1 MRPNQRV
8 WGFLLVFAGAAPKTS
23 GFWKMAPFSS
33 RELAVG
39 TGPHPDASIQK
50 GGHECIG
57 RVGVPSATNSGR
69 NFSKTPPS
77 DQELQR
83 TKPFR
88 PDRQAHIKGL
98 FSGLRVVIAP
108 AKSLGLLAPSWL
120 GTLFPVDGIMNK
132 TPSRTWRECGHGTGP
147 DVQLGEMLG

>member
-50 GGHECIG
+50 SGHECIG
-57 RVGVPSATNSGR
+57 RLACRPRRTAGETSPKLLPATRNSNEPSLFAQTAKLI
-69 NFSKTPPS
+69 SKACS
-77 DQELQR
+77 Q
-83 TKPFR
+83 
-88 PDRQAHIKGL
+88 G
-98 FSGLRVVIAP
+98 
-108 AKSLGLLAPSWL
+108 
-120 GTLFPVDGIMNK
+120 
-132 TPSRTWRECGHGTGP
+132 
-147 DVQLGEMLG
+147 